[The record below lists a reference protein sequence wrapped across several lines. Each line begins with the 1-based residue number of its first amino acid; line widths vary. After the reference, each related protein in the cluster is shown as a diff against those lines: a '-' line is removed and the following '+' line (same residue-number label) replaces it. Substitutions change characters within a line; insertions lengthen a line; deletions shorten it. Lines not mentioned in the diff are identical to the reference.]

1 MVRAAG
7 VSRGSFYLHFKSL
20 DEALRALSQAQSD
33 QMKRDILPV
42 YDLLKEPWQRFSVGF
57 RLFLKRAQQDPDWA
71 SFVTRSSTASDK
83 LLVTAYM
90 TKDLRFGR
98 DCGQFSFADLAVPVD
113 FRDSELTGVLSR
125 HRHKRL

>member
-1 MVRAAG
+1 MRAAG

-57 RLFLKRAQQDPDWA
+57 RLFLKRAQQDPHWT
-71 SFVTRSSTASDK
+71 SFVTRSGTALDK
-83 LLVTAYM
+83 LLITAYM